1 LNLSG
6 STGHNLRQ
14 KFVFGGLPL
23 PFEQLR
29 LHGFAFDL
37 EAVQTERTSES
48 KASPQRPGYDMIQV
62 AAVSPDNTLYMR

>member
-1 LNLSG
+1 M
-6 STGHNLRQ
+6 
-14 KFVFGGLPL
+14 